1 MKDKSSECIQDDI
14 TYEEYKYLLECKREK
29 EINDLVENKNL
40 NFQEKIII
48 NFERELNELKLEQKN
63 LLFSNEEMLRLY
75 PNDKIS
81 IESREININIYNKN
95 EQRIKEIE
103 EKLSALK
110 KNSVQ
115 KTDNC
120 INKIEEPKDMSKNQI
135 KIENKKDNDK
145 NDIIQELE
153 L

>member
-115 KTDNC
+115 KTDNS
-120 INKIEEPKDMSKNQI
+120 INKIEEPKDMSKNEI

>member
-115 KTDNC
+115 KTDNS
-120 INKIEEPKDMSKNQI
+120 INKIEEPKDISKNEI
-135 KIENKKDNDK
+135 KIENNKNKDK